1 MRQEV
6 TRRDKTRNERR
17 GEENKRI
24 KQVSVGKFNHFV
36 GTKSKE
42 THLNNL
48 DR

>member
-6 TRRDKTRNERR
+6 TRRDETRNERKQ
-17 GEENKRI
+17 EEQGI